1 MRARRNSS
9 INAIRS
15 LIPRRRLRGALV
27 LLLCAAGS
35 LTGALARGAATKP
48 GATGAPAASA
58 ATAPTTQPASTQPGA
73 KTTDEGW
80 FAPAIRQRELPPL
93 PKTLTPA
100 FVIPV
105 REPISEKTRDAIER
119 KLIRCRTAGAK
130 LIVLDMD
137 TWGGDLFV
145 GLDIARLLK
154 TDAEGTRVV
163 CYVRT
168 RAISAGSMIALA
180 CDEIVMAP
188 VGMLGDCGV
197 VMTIPEGVKLVMPPD
212 KQETVVRAE
221 FEESAKMHG
230 YSRALAKS
238 MVDDD
243 LEVWLVR
250 DKNTREL
257 RHVLAEDYR
266 GKVTIPPGLSEIESN
281 PKADWEMLRIVVPK
295 GKLLT
300 MTSSQALEYGF
311 ASAIVKAPLGDPLA
325 DLAKHFRL
333 AGKFEVLE
341 DSWSE
346 ELVDIL
352 TSGIVTSLLFFGLV
366 ICTYIEMHTPG
377 FGLFG
382 TIALICLGLLIGSRY
397 LTGMAQWWEI
407 AVFILGLVLLAVE
420 LFITPGFGVAGTL
433 GIIFCLVGLMAFIVP
448 NAPDKLP
455 LPSSELAWS
464 VFQTGAA
471 AMGIGLLASVAAM
484 ILLARFLPDVPVAN
498 WVILKPAPAAAA
510 AMSNPALA
518 GIRAIGPGRMG
529 VVTAIC
535 RPAGQVRFGEAI
547 VEAVTEGEYIPAG
560 TQVKVIRNESNRVV
574 VTRA

>member
-1 MRARRNSS
+1 
-9 INAIRS
+9 
-15 LIPRRRLRGALV
+15 LV

-35 LTGALARGAATKP
+35 LTGALARGAATQP
-48 GATGAPAASA
+48 A
-58 ATAPTTQPASTQPGA
+58 ATAPTTQPATHPASTQPGA

-80 FAPAIRQRELPPL
+80 FAPAIRQRKLPPL
-93 PKTLTPA
+93 PKTLTRA
-100 FVIPV
+100 VVIPV
-105 REPISEKTRDAIER
+105 REEITEKTYDAIRR
-119 KLIRCRTAGAK
+119 KLVRCQASGAQ

-221 FEESAKMHG
+221 MRESAKMHG
-230 YSRALAKS
+230 YSVALTES
-238 MVDDD
+238 MADDD

-257 RHVLAEDYR
+257 RHV

-300 MTSSQALEYGF
+300 MTSSQALEFGF
-311 ASAIVKAPLGDPLA
+311 ASAIVDSPRKDPLA
-325 DLAKHFRL
+325 DLARHYNV
-333 AGKFEVLE
+333 AGEFEVLQ

-346 ELVDIL
+346 ALVEFL
-352 TSGIVTSLLFFGLV
+352 TSGPITALLLFGALL
-366 ICTYIEMHTPG
+366 CGYIEMHTPG

-382 TIALICLGLLIGSRY
+382 TLALIFFGLMVGSRY
-397 LTGMAQWWEI
+397 LTGLAQWWEI
-407 AVFILGLVLLAVE
+407 AVFILGLALLAVE
-420 LFITPGFGVAGTL
+420 LFITPGFGVMGTL
-433 GIIFCLVGLMAFIVP
+433 GIIFCLVGLVAFIVP
-448 NAPDKLP
+448 NAPNKLP

-471 AMGIGLLASVAAM
+471 ALGIGLLASVAAM
-484 ILLARFLPDVPVAN
+484 MMLARFLPKVPVAN
-498 WVILKPAPAAAA
+498 WVILKLAPAASAA
-510 AMSNPALA
+510 TSNPALA
-518 GIRAIGPGRMG
+518 GMLAIGPGRMG

-535 RPAGQVRFGEAI
+535 RPAGQVRFGEDI
-547 VEAVTEGEYIPAG
+547 VDAVTEGEYIPAG